1 MSPLASTQVA
11 PATFAPRRWRV
22 NPAYAF
28 TLPAISLLALVLLV
42 PLGDVFYLSVH
53 TDGSN
58 GTMEFTG
65 LSNYR
70 QFLDDPM
77 FWNAVRNTAIFT
89 VGSVIL
95 HLLLGMGAALLL
107 NRKIVGRTVFRVIA
121 LVPWMF
127 SSVVVAVLW
136 NWMYSPQFGVINDIL
151 DRIGIHSAAEI
162 AWLGDLNLAMPAVIF
177 ANAWRGF
184 PFVMIMV
191 LAGLQS
197 IPREEYEA
205 ANVDGASGMAAF
217 RYVTLPH
224 LRFVIGIA
232 VILDSIWTF
241 RYFDLIQVMTHGGPA
256 NATEVLVTLVFRNSF
271 EYFKFGYASAIAV
284 VAFFILLGF
293 TLLYVRILL
302 ADERR

>member
-1 MSPLASTQVA
+1 MSTLASVRTMPA
-11 PATFAPRRWRV
+11 PAARRRRHI

-28 TLPAISLLALVLLV
+28 TLPAITLLALVLLV

-53 TDGSN
+53 TDASGGN
-58 GTMEFTG
+58 LTFAG

-70 QFLDDPM
+70 RFLDDPL
-77 FWNAVRNTAIFT
+77 FWNAVRNTSIFT
-89 VGSVIL
+89 VGSVVL

-107 NRKIVGRTVFRVIA
+107 NRDIKGRTVFRVIA

-151 DRIGIHSAAEI
+151 DRLGIHSAAEI
-162 AWLGDLNLAMPAVIF
+162 AWLGDLDLALPAVIF

-191 LAGLQS
+191 LAGLQT
-197 IPREEYEA
+197 IPREQYEA
-205 ANVDGASGMAAF
+205 ADVDGASGLAAF

-232 VILDSIWTF
+232 VILDCIWTF
-241 RYFDLIQVMTHGGPA
+241 RYFDLIQVMTRGGPA
-256 NATEVLVTLVFRNSF
+256 SATEVLVTLVFRNSF
-271 EYFKFGYASAIAV
+271 EYFNFGYASAIAV
-284 VAFFILLGF
+284 VTFLILLGF
-293 TLLYVRILL
+293 TLVYVRTVLTE
-302 ADERR
+302 ERR

>member
-1 MSPLASTQVA
+1 MATLVSSHAA
-11 PATFAPRRWRV
+11 PATIAPRRWRL

-28 TLPAISLLALVLLV
+28 TLPAILLLALVLLV

-53 TDGSN
+53 TDGPG
-58 GTMEFTG
+58 GTLEFAG
-65 LSNYR
+65 LANYR

-77 FWNAVRNTAIFT
+77 FWNAVRNTTVFT

-151 DRIGIHSAAEI
+151 DRLGFHGAAEI
-162 AWLGDLNLAMPAVIF
+162 AWLGELHLALPAVIF

-191 LAGLQS
+191 LAGLQT

-205 ANVDGASGMAAF
+205 ANVDGASGLAAF

-256 NATEVLVTLVFRNSF
+256 NATEVLVTLVYRNSF

-284 VAFFILLGF
+284 VTFFILLGF

>member
-1 MSPLASTQVA
+1 MPSLASA
-11 PATFAPRRWRV
+11 ESAGPAASRRRRI

-28 TLPAISLLALVLLV
+28 TLPAIGLLAVVLLV
-42 PLGDVFYLSVH
+42 PLGHVIYLSVQ
-53 TDGSN
+53 TDAGGGEMVFS
-58 GTMEFTG
+58 G
-65 LSNYR
+65 LSNYSR
-70 QFLDDPM
+70 FVDDPL
-77 FWNAVRNTAIFT
+77 FWNALRNTAVFT
-89 VGSVIL
+89 VGSVTL
-95 HLLLGMGAALLL
+95 HLLLGMAAALLL
-107 NRKIVGRTVFRVIA
+107 NRQIRGRTVFRIIA

-151 DRIGIHSAAEI
+151 DRLGFHSAAEV
-162 AWLGDLNLAMPAVIF
+162 AWLGDLDLALPAVIF

-191 LAGLQS
+191 LAGLQT
-197 IPREEYEA
+197 IPREQYEA
-205 ANVDGASGMAAF
+205 ADVDGASGLAAF

-241 RYFDLIQVMTHGGPA
+241 RYFDLIQVMTRGGPA
-256 NATEVLVTLVFRNSF
+256 NATEVLVTFVYRNSF

-284 VAFFILLGF
+284 ITFLILLGF
-293 TLLYVRILL
+293 TLVYVRTVLS
-302 ADERR
+302 ERR

>member
-1 MSPLASTQVA
+1 
-11 PATFAPRRWRV
+11 
-22 NPAYAF
+22 
-28 TLPAISLLALVLLV
+28 
-42 PLGDVFYLSVH
+42 
-53 TDGSN
+53 
-58 GTMEFTG
+58 
-65 LSNYR
+65 
-70 QFLDDPM
+70 
-77 FWNAVRNTAIFT
+77 
-89 VGSVIL
+89 
-95 HLLLGMGAALLL
+95 
-107 NRKIVGRTVFRVIA
+107 
-121 LVPWMF
+121 
-127 SSVVVAVLW
+127 
-136 NWMYSPQFGVINDIL
+136 MYSPQFGVINDIL